1 MIYELSFIMVD
12 FLSKPK
18 SRVHIDKRNH
28 KKYIYIEALK
38 EWDSLQ
44 ILEP

>member
-1 MIYELSFIMVD
+1 MSYGLSFIMMG
-12 FLSKPK
+12 LLNKTT
-18 SRVHIDKRNH
+18 SRVRIDKRNH

-44 ILEP
+44 TLEP

>member
-1 MIYELSFIMVD
+1 MIYGLSFIMIG
-12 FLSKPK
+12 FLNKTT